1 MDAAACQLVLA
12 TCHSSAFRFQDVKVD
27 LPTSDLEA
35 ENDLLPQTLALKC
48 GPLKKMAVSENSAE
62 VTRAVVECFA
72 AAMTDH
78 LHYCVAF

>member
-1 MDAAACQLVLA
+1 
-12 TCHSSAFRFQDVKVD
+12 VKVD

-48 GPLKKMAVSENSAE
+48 GPLKKTAVSENSAE
-62 VTRAVVECFA
+62 VARAVVECCA